1 MLASFSQRRP
11 DFRGAVRA
19 RRQTR
24 GRLLVEGAVDGDSD
38 DRSPARAPWRDRKW
52 SEPLGVNSTFDRRA
66 GLSKDESLWP
76 TVTRTAIRFTQSM
89 ISSVTNRGRLRFMI
103 YSGALN
109 VWNFKPDKVKSF
121 FQTPT
126 VRYAA

>member
-1 MLASFSQRRP
+1 
-11 DFRGAVRA
+11 
-19 RRQTR
+19 
-24 GRLLVEGAVDGDSD
+24 
-38 DRSPARAPWRDRKW
+38 
-52 SEPLGVNSTFDRRA
+52 
-66 GLSKDESLWP
+66 
-76 TVTRTAIRFTQSM
+76 M

-121 FQTPT
+121 FHTPT